1 MATFEVP
8 RPPEL
13 INEGLL
19 AEQALSFKETLKN
32 DILKNARMKLEREQE
47 VVERFASY
55 VEKHHLEDFFKEL
68 EEHDLQTARH
78 SIRVAMIGLD
88 MGLQENFLE
97 EKLEAIAVGMSVH
110 DIGKLD
116 VPKELLAKSGEFT
129 PKEWEVIYNHPLFGL
144 IRLRTDPRFASVAAL
159 WGTQEATEFHHGHK
173 KTRGTKKGPV
183 HAYPVDLADLPNG
196 PKEFMG
202 IKVKDMD
209 EEMKRFL
216 AVCSAADSYDALTD
230 LSRTYHAPVT
240 SAEEIVTEMKI
251 DQNLPEDL
259 MRKAASRFPK
269 EMEVP
274 MVQAAAA

>member
-8 RPPEL
+8 RPSEL
-13 INEGLL
+13 IHEGML
-19 AEQALSFKETLKN
+19 AEQALRFKETLKN

-68 EEHDLQTARH
+68 EEHDPQTAGH
-78 SIRVAMIGLD
+78 SKRVAMIGLD
-88 MGLQENFLE
+88 MGLAENFSE

-110 DIGKLD
+110 DNGKLD
-116 VPKELLAKSGEFT
+116 ISKELLAKSGAFT
-129 PKEWEVIYNHPLFGL
+129 EEEWAIIYNHPLFGL

-159 WGTQEATEFHHGHK
+159 WGTKETTSFHHGHK
-173 KTRGTKKGPV
+173 KV
-183 HAYPVDLADLPNG
+183 HAYPVDLADLENAPD
-196 PKEFMG
+196 EFMG

-209 EEMKRFL
+209 EEMRYFL
-216 AVCSAADSYDALTD
+216 AMCSAADSYDALTD

-240 SAEEIVTEMKI
+240 SAEEIVELMKLN
-251 DQNLPEDL
+251 QHLPEDL

-269 EMEVP
+269 ETEVP
-274 MVQAAAA
+274 MAQAAAA